1 MESGLSKEVRRRFL
15 EVDFLTRKSAT
26 GVCDGNEE
34 GGYENVMG
42 PDQTSGRSV

>member
-1 MESGLSKEVRRRFL
+1 MELGLSKEVRRRFF
-15 EVDFLTRKSAT
+15 EVDFLTRKLVI

-42 PDQTSGRSV
+42 FD